1 MSQSLARVLVHLIFS
16 TKNREPLIH
25 REVRGASHAYLAGI
39 LQNLH
44 CPSVQ
49 TGGTADH
56 VHTLFSLART
66 RSVAEIVEE
75 LKKSSSRWMKQQGV
89 KGFSWQAGYGA
100 FSVSESQVRTVARYI
115 SRQQDHHRRLSFQD
129 EFRRFLARYEVTYDE
144 RYVWD

>member
-1 MSQSLARVLVHLIFS
+1 M
-16 TKNREPLIH
+16 
-25 REVRGASHAYLAGI
+25 
-39 LQNLH
+39 
-44 CPSVQ
+44 Q

-129 EFRRFLARYEVTYDE
+129 ELRRFLTRYEVTYDE